1 MRCVF
6 ILMMSVMC
14 ISVNA
19 QIHITPFMPDEI
31 VNAYPDAAKVLESK
45 LNNILSS
52 NGIKTQMGDSRFI
65 LTGNWIPETKDVVGS
80 APTQIAYTLNI
91 NLYIGDGE
99 DGTKY
104 ISETFRVKGVGTTEE
119 KAHLAAIRNL
129 QSSNQR
135 ISVFVQKGKERIIS
149 YYEQNK
155 ENIMA
160 SINSLITKED
170 YDEAVYQLCLIPM
183 ECSYYADVQ
192 SQINDVFQRI
202 IDNKSEPIFTEAKTL
217 WAANQ
222 NANGA
227 SQVID
232 LVSQIDPNASCYPA
246 VQKFIEMINA
256 KINLINER
264 AYATYQKK
272 LAHRQEMDKLELE
285 AKREQNRLDAAV
297 AQTKIK
303 ANASVEK
310 TRLETNASVEKTRL
324 ETNAKNYAQ
333 QQETQRER
341 DRQSTAIASQTIS
354 ASERLQSQRISAAR
368 DVAVTY
374 AKNRP
379 KTVVYNVNSWY

>member
-1 MRCVF
+1 MRWVF
-6 ILMMSVMC
+6 ILIASVIS

-19 QIHITPFMPDEI
+19 QIYITPFMPDDI
-31 VNAYPDAAKVLESK
+31 VEAYPDAARVLESK
-45 LNNILSS
+45 LNNILSA

-65 LTGNWIPETKDVVGS
+65 LTGNWIPETKDVIGA
-80 APTQIAYTLNI
+80 APTQIAYTLNV
-91 NLYIGDGE
+91 NLFIGDGE

-104 ISETFRVKGVGTTEE
+104 ISETFRVKGVGSTEE

-129 QSSNQR
+129 QSNSQKM
-135 ISVFVQKGKERIIS
+135 SAFVQKGMERIIS

-155 ENIMA
+155 DNIMA
-160 SINSLITKED
+160 SINSLVTKQD

-183 ECSYYADVQ
+183 ECSYYVDVQ
-192 SQINDVFQRI
+192 SKINYVYQRV
-202 IDNKSEPIFTEAKTL
+202 IDNRAESIFTEAKAL

-222 NANGA
+222 NAKGT

-232 LVSQIDPNASCYPA
+232 LVSQIDPNASCYLD
-246 VQKFIEMINA
+246 VQKFIATVNA
-256 KINLINER
+256 KINLINEQ

-285 AKREQNRLDAAV
+285 AQREQNRLDAAV
-297 AQTKIK
+297 AQTQIK

-310 TRLETNASVEKTRL
+310 TRMETE
-324 ETNAKNYAQ
+324 AKNYAQ
-333 QQETQRER
+333 QQQTQRER
-341 DRQSTAIASQTIS
+341 DRQVATVASQAIS

-379 KTVVYNVNSWY
+379 KTIVYKVNNWY

>member
-1 MRCVF
+1 MRWFF
-6 ILMMSVMC
+6 ILIASVIS

-19 QIHITPFMPDEI
+19 QIHITPFMPDDI
-31 VNAYPDAAKVLESK
+31 VEAYPDAARVLESK
-45 LNNILSS
+45 LNNILSA

-65 LTGNWIPETKDVVGS
+65 LTGNWIPETKDVIGA
-80 APTQIAYTLNI
+80 APTQIAYTLNV
-91 NLYIGDGE
+91 NLFIGDGE

-104 ISETFRVKGVGTTEE
+104 ISETFRVKGVGSTEE

-129 QSSNQR
+129 QSNSQKM
-135 ISVFVQKGKERIIS
+135 SAFVQKGMERIIS

-155 ENIMA
+155 DNIMA
-160 SINSLITKED
+160 SINSLVTKQD

-183 ECSYYADVQ
+183 ECSYYVDVQ
-192 SQINDVFQRI
+192 SKINYVYQRV
-202 IDNKSEPIFTEAKTL
+202 IDNRAEPIFTEAKAL

-222 NANGA
+222 NAKGA

-232 LVSQIDPNASCYPA
+232 LVSQIDPNASCYLD
-246 VQKFIEMINA
+246 VQKFIATVNA
-256 KINLINER
+256 KINLINEQ

-285 AKREQNRLDAAV
+285 AQREQNRLDAAV
-297 AQTKIK
+297 AQTQIK

-310 TRLETNASVEKTRL
+310 TRMETE
-324 ETNAKNYAQ
+324 AKNYAQ
-333 QQETQRER
+333 QQQTQRER
-341 DRQSTAIASQTIS
+341 DRQVATVASQAIS

-379 KTVVYNVNSWY
+379 KTIVYKVNNWY

>member
-1 MRCVF
+1 MKWGL
-6 ILMMSVMC
+6 ILIASVIS

-19 QIHITPFMPDEI
+19 QIYITPFMPDDI
-31 VNAYPDAAKVLESK
+31 IGTYPDAARVLESK
-45 LNNILSS
+45 LNNILSA

-65 LTGNWIPETKDVVGS
+65 LTGNWIPETKDVIGT
-80 APTQIAYTLNI
+80 APAQIAYTLNI

-104 ISETFRVKGVGTTEE
+104 ISETFRVKGVGPTEE

-129 QSSNQR
+129 QSNSQKM
-135 ISVFVQKGKERIIS
+135 STFVQKGMERIIS

-160 SINSLITKED
+160 SINSLVTKQD

-183 ECSYYADVQ
+183 ECSYYMDVQ
-192 SQINDVFQRI
+192 SKINYVYQRV
-202 IDNKSEPIFTEAKTL
+202 IDNRAEPIFTEAKAL
-217 WAANQ
+217 WAATQ
-222 NANGA
+222 NAKGA

-232 LVSQIDPNASCYPA
+232 LVSQIDPNASCYLD
-246 VQKFIEMINA
+246 VQKFIATVNA
-256 KINLINER
+256 KINLINEQ

-285 AKREQNRLDAAV
+285 AQREQNRLDAAV
-297 AQTKIK
+297 AQTQIK

-310 TRLETNASVEKTRL
+310 TRMETE
-324 ETNAKNYAQ
+324 AKNYAQ
-333 QQETQRER
+333 QQTQRER
-341 DRQSTAIASQTIS
+341 NRQAATVASQAIS
-354 ASERLQSQRISAAR
+354 ASERLQSQRISAAK
-368 DVAVTY
+368 DIAVAY

-379 KTVVYNVNSWY
+379 KTIVYKVNNWY